1 MMSIFRLPDSFID
14 DVQAMFSR
22 FWWGTNEEHRKI
34 HWHCW
39 KDMCLPKNKGG
50 MGFGDLKTFNMALL
64 AK

>member
-22 FWWGTNEEHRKI
+22 FWWGANEEHRKI